1 MERDDQEYCGK
12 SMNFRSRTLCIVKMV
27 SMGFLLLSLSS
38 CVAQQADLV
47 KLEKDFKSKVAKLDQ
62 EKKNL
67 EKDFE
72 AKVAKL
78 DQEKENL
85 EQILSAANQAIEE
98 SQAILAQQKS
108 EVSELVRARAE
119 IKSDLRSIREENLA
133 QLSGDLETES
143 NRLQGLERL
152 VDDLTQEVK
161 VLEGDVKTRDQ
172 ARVKEITTLREN
184 VKKDFTQQNKI
195 MSENLAGLRASLV
208 EFKKTMAAIDRRL
221 VGEQTRATA
230 AETNIRNELEAQQ
243 AFLREALQQ
252 QDAVTHQN
260 LENLAKSIV
269 QLKTGLAKVG
279 EQLGFKIDE
288 HAQSLEKSDGRLKQV
303 ESQIPAL
310 SKKIKSDIEA
320 LRGYLDKNIRASI
333 QSLAKAVEAEKIR
346 GLESSEKLEGFVQ
359 TMSKAT
365 QLDLKQAKVQMAE
378 QNQYV
383 NDLNQSVVSAREVL
397 DSMATMLGKRS
408 DDQMQHVGKLSA
420 QFEQMKQKQSSVLL
434 RQDVNVQT
442 LSKHLKEVTA
452 SLQSVVKSLA
462 QVKTTLTSRLDQQ
475 NTRLEEQD
483 QRLTET
489 ANHSVSPEKVNQELI
504 ANVQYMN
511 QLQESLRQLQNVVHE
526 IGSKL
531 GGKVDGHES
540 QLARLKQQIQQSSA
554 SLNTFGG
561 KLGEKVEEHESQLAR
576 LKQQM
581 KRASASLNTLFKR
594 LKPLL
599 QAPGLQ

>member
-1 MERDDQEYCGK
+1 M
-12 SMNFRSRTLCIVKMV
+12 SFRSHILRMEKMV
-27 SMGFLLLSLSS
+27 SIGFLLLGLSS

-47 KLEKDFKSKVAKLDQ
+47 KLQKDFEARVTKLDQ

-72 AKVAKL
+72 ARVAKL
-78 DQEKENL
+78 DQEKKNL
-85 EQILSAANQAIEE
+85 GQILAEANQAIEE

-161 VLEGDVKTRDQ
+161 VLEGGVDTRDQ
-172 ARVKEITTLREN
+172 ARVKEIATLREN
-184 VKKDFTQQNKI
+184 VKKDFTQQNKTI
-195 MSENLAGLRASLV
+195 KENFSALRVSLE
-208 EFKKTMAAIDRRL
+208 EFEKATGAIVIQKVGAEQARAAI
-221 VGEQTRATA
+221 
-230 AETNIRNELEAQQ
+230 AETNMRNELEAQQ

-288 HAQSLEKSDGRLKQV
+288 HAQGLEKSDGRLKQV

-365 QLDLKQAKVQMAE
+365 QLDLRQAKAQMAE

-383 NDLNQSVVSAREVL
+383 NDLNQSGVSAREVL

-434 RQDVNVQT
+434 RQDVNVKT